1 MEAGDQVEEEPEDDY
16 TPLDP
21 AYLPPGL
28 EEEDAS
34 DKDVSKDVSVNL
46 DEVSQ
51 HSTVFLLPSYCI
63 IFSASGAS
71 NVLVPVQRCCEL
83 GVTELYIRI

>member
-51 HSTVFLLPSYCI
+51 HSTVLLLLYNFLCLGCLECVSPS
-63 IFSASGAS
+63 AK
-71 NVLVPVQRCCEL
+71 VL
-83 GVTELYIRI
+83 